1 MFADFVI
8 QTNFME
14 KRYPCINRGVSS
26 MCLLFYLTWVFL
38 TWILILNN
46 GTIENNDREPAPY
59 RCSSLFHS
67 LTQLKPHAIQ
77 IQITCHPNR
86 LYVLDKNQQ
95 NICGLINHF
104 HV

>member
-46 GTIENNDREPAPY
+46 GIIENNGTIENNDREPAPY
-59 RCSSLFHS
+59 
-67 LTQLKPHAIQ
+67 TD
-77 IQITCHPNR
+77 
-86 LYVLDKNQQ
+86 VV
-95 NICGLINHF
+95 HF
-104 HV
+104 FIA